1 MKFTFW
7 KTAKT
12 ARPQSAA
19 VGIAAPVRA
28 AARRAVAEKL
38 EGRQLMAD
46 VGGGLVANYYADP
59 NFQNLALARTDA
71 TVDFNWGTDA
81 PAPGVPAEGFSVR
94 WSGQVAAPASGTF
107 KLLADSAGGVRVT
120 VDGKTVIDDWSPHA
134 RRTKSADVKFTAGQF
149 YDLKVEYVDQGSAT
163 ARLLWAAPT
172 KSATVVPQ
180 ESLYRLGT
188 AWVSDG
194 WITEGSGSSFSTRTA
209 TGTGGSFRSTGDVF
223 TISSGSSATTRSLA
237 SGTGSQ
243 IAYKMVRDDGEIV
256 AKLVSTTG
264 GATADVVFR
273 DSLDADATYVDL
285 AVTGTTARFEYRTN
299 TGGAVES
306 TDATSVAGLPFVKVK
321 RDGNSFAAYAS
332 ATGADDS
339 WQLVG
344 TAPAFMDSFAH
355 VGFAVGGGSTTLR
368 TAAGSTASFSSVRVV
383 PTKQLGGNLTKTY
396 DSSTDRPFVDLVKL
410 AHTFQTPTGKSVPQD
425 AQGWPTQDFQ
435 VSVAGNGNIPAGK
448 YTITFTGPAGVRVTS
463 MRSAVSMT
471 FGSYDAG
478 SRTATWYANVPA
490 NQPNIGFRFLGTGG
504 QVKKLR
510 VLQPGYSPVNT
521 PTYTTTYLNFLK
533 SLSPSSIRFMDWM
546 ATNESTNGDWA
557 KRSTADTSGW
567 VHRGVSWESAIEL
580 CNLVGANM
588 YVNVPGRADD
598 NYVRNLAA
606 LIKAKLRS
614 DLNVYVE
621 YGNEMWATNFANGP
635 WAYEQSLKEV
645 QAAKRAGRESDLN
658 YDHKPVNLS
667 QTNLYAGG
675 NTTWELRRTARR
687 GKQISDIFK
696 SVFGPTSINSR
707 VRVVVA
713 AQIANT
719 STYDTMLNY
728 INAVY
733 GNPGN
738 YFYTMAGAPYF
749 TMREYTDRVVNGKW
763 TTLNKSLTK
772 DQILSKMA
780 DSSGAYAVVS
790 KWQSFWRGKQW
801 GIRLSM
807 YEGGHDTFGP
817 FNIAAKAAATLD
829 PRMKT
834 LMKQYLNGFFAAGGT
849 AFHYFTLGS
858 SPYNTPYGTW
868 AITPTPGNL
877 NTPKAQAFKEVRA
890 GLGARNVDPSV
901 GVFG

>member
-1 MKFTFW
+1 MKLKFW
-7 KTAKT
+7 TKARSVRPQANG
-12 ARPQSAA
+12 ARPS
-19 VGIAAPVRA
+19 VRA

-46 VGGGLVANYYADP
+46 IGGGLVANYYADA

-94 WSGQVAAPASGTF
+94 WSGQVAAPASGTY
-107 KLLADSAGGVRVT
+107 KLLAEAAGGVRVT
-120 VDGKTVIDDWSPHA
+120 VDGQTVIDDWSPHA

-149 YDLKVEYVDQGSAT
+149 YDLKVEYVDQGAAT
-163 ARLLWAAPT
+163 ARLLWAAPA
-172 KSATVVPQ
+172 KAATVVPQ

-194 WITEGSGSSFSTRTA
+194 WITEGTGSSFSTRTA

-223 TISSGSSATTRSLA
+223 TISSGSSGGPRSLA

-256 AKLVSTTG
+256 AKLVSATG

-273 DSLDADATYVDL
+273 DSLDTDAAYVDL
-285 AVTGTTARFEYRTN
+285 AVTGTSARLEYRTHA
-299 TGGAVES
+299 GDAVES
-306 TDATSVAGLPFVKVK
+306 TDATSIAGLPFLKVK

-332 ATGADDS
+332 ATGADGS
-339 WQLVG
+339 WRLVG

-355 VGFAVGGGSTTLR
+355 VGFAVGGGTTTR
-368 TAAGSTASFSSVRVV
+368 SVAGSTASFASVRVV

-396 DSSTDRPFVDLVKL
+396 DSSGDRPFVDLVKL
-410 AHTFQTPTGKSVPQD
+410 AHSFQTPTGKSVPQD

-435 VSVAGNGNIPAGK
+435 VSVAGNGNLPAGK

-463 MRSAVSMT
+463 MRSGVSLVSGGYNAAT
-471 FGSYDAG
+471 
-478 SRTATWYANVPA
+478 RTATWYANVPA
-490 NQPNIGFRFLGTGG
+490 GSPSLGFRFLGTAG

-521 PTYTTTYLNFLK
+521 PTYTDKYLSFLR
-533 SLSPSSIRFMDWM
+533 SLAPSSIRFMDWM
-546 ATNESTNGDWA
+546 ATNDSTNGDWN

-567 VHRGVSWESAIEL
+567 VHKGVSWESAIEL

-606 LIKAKLRS
+606 LIKAKLRG

-635 WAYEQSLKEV
+635 WSYEQSLKEV

-658 YDHKPVNLS
+658 YDHKPVSLS

-675 NTTWELRRTARR
+675 NTTWQLRRTARR

-696 SVFGPTSINSR
+696 GVFGATSINSR
-707 VRVVVA
+707 VRVVLA

-728 INAVY
+728 VNAVH
-733 GNPGN
+733 GNPGK

-749 TMREYTDRVVNGKW
+749 TMREYQDRMVNGRW
-763 TTLNKSLTK
+763 TTLSKTLTK
-772 DQILSKMA
+772 DHILGKMA
-780 DSSGAYAVVS
+780 ASSGAYAVVS

-801 GIRLSM
+801 GIKLSM
-807 YEGGHDTFGP
+807 YEGGNDTFGP
-817 FNIAAKAAATLD
+817 FNIAAKSAASLD

-858 SPYNTPYGTW
+858 ANYNSPYGTW
-868 AITPTPGNL
+868 AITNTPGKL
-877 NTPKAQAFKEVRA
+877 DTPKALAFKEVRA
-890 GLGARNVDPSV
+890 GLGTRNVDPSV